1 MKNQQN
7 ETPPETGE
15 QKIARRDLLKV
26 GGAVLGAAGLTQFFS
41 LNSLAVNNKSE
52 SQEGDGHK
60 WGMLIDINKCIGC
73 NYCTYACQAVNNLA
87 DDMLYNVVT
96 TETTQSGEDFFLSRP
111 CMQCEEAPCVH
122 VCPVAATYYRP
133 DGIVAMD
140 YTRCIGCRYCEVA
153 CPYSAR
159 VFNWRNPIEASAK
172 APLFG
177 TQEVPNRPRGVVEKC
192 HFCSHRIDYGIERG
206 LVPGVDAMAT
216 PACVVACPTGAR
228 FFGDLNDANSPVS
241 KARTEARVTLRLRED
256 LSTEPRV
263 YYIPP
268 ISESGPRQPFNQGGE
283 G

>member
-1 MKNQQN
+1 MKNPN
-7 ETPPETGE
+7 ETPPEQGE

-26 GGAVLGAAGLTQFFS
+26 GGALLGAAGLAQFFS
-41 LNSLAVNNKSE
+41 LNSLAVMPKKSGGE
-52 SQEGDGHK
+52 EGSGPK

-96 TETTQSGEDFFLSRP
+96 TETTQSGEEYFLSRP

-122 VCPVAATYYRP
+122 VCPVGATYYRE

-140 YTRCIGCRYCEVA
+140 YDLCIGCRYCQVA
-153 CPYSAR
+153 CPYNAR
-159 VFNWRNPIEASAK
+159 VFNWKNPIEKSDK
-172 APLFG
+172 SPDFG
-177 TQEVPNRPRGVVEKC
+177 VQEVPNRPRGVVEKC
-192 HFCSHRIDYGIERG
+192 HFCTQRIDYGVERG
-206 LVPGVDAMAT
+206 LVPGVDTAAT

-228 FFGDLNDANSPVS
+228 VFGNVNDPASPIS
-241 KARTEARVTLRLRED
+241 MARTEASVILRLRED

-263 YYIPP
+263 YYVPP
-268 ISESGPRQPFNQGGE
+268 VAESKTPFIQNEE